1 MLEMKSCSCLNG
13 IFIFAEYNKIDV
25 IDLIVKFTYAIL
37 LNGVN
42 THDHGFMRMVLINS
56 VFAKDDMIG
65 GKQTIRRKQT
75 CQ

>member
-1 MLEMKSCSCLNG
+1 M
-13 IFIFAEYNKIDV
+13 

-42 THDHGFMRMVLINS
+42 THDHGFMRMVLIDS